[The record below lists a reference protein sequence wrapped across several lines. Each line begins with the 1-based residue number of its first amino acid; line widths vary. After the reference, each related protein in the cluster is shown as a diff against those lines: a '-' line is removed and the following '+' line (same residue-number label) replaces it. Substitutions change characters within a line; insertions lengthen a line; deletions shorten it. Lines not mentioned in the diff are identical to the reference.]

1 MKKIIRLCENPDC
14 WNLVEKSEGQ
24 LERYK
29 HTFCCKKCFGKW
41 LSLEDHAPSRKPEIA
56 ARHSEIMKGKLVG
69 DKNPSKRP
77 EVRAKI
83 SAARK
88 GHEVTPETREK
99 LSIAAKKQFKD
110 PKVRLQS
117 SIRAKKYC
125 EEHPDQTH
133 INSPEVR
140 KRTSER
146 MKRNNPVYM
155 PGVLEK
161 ISENKKQW
169 HIDHKGYED
178 GPKNPNWNGGSSYY
192 PYCPKFNE
200 EFKNRV
206 RAYFDYECVVCGKP
220 EWMNKNHYHHHVHH
234 VDYNK
239 DACCDG
245 QPVQFVTLCHS
256 CHMKT
261 NGSRSRWEKMFLK
274 ILYEVYNNRSYFTK
288 EEWKNI
294 ISSTKDL

>member
-1 MKKIIRLCENPDC
+1 MKKVIRLCENPDC
-14 WNLVEKSEGQ
+14 WNLVE
-24 LERYK
+24 RYLGHDQK

-99 LSIAAKKQFKD
+99 LAKANIGRKDSEETRIKKSKASTGRTLSQEARKKISDHMKQ
-110 PKVRLQS
+110 
-117 SIRAKKYC
+117 
-125 EEHPDQTH
+125 
-133 INSPEVR
+133 
-140 KRTSER
+140 
-146 MKRNNPVYM
+146 NNPVYM

-161 ISENKKQW
+161 ISETKKKW
-169 HIDHKGYED
+169 HKDHPGYGNGSNNHNWKG
-178 GPKNPNWNGGSSYY
+178 GLSYY

-220 EWMNKNHYHHHVHH
+220 EWKNKNHYHHHVHH

-274 ILYEVYNNRSYFTK
+274 ILYEIYNNRSYFTK
-288 EEWKNI
+288 EEWKKI
-294 ISSTKDL
+294 ISSTKD

>member
-1 MKKIIRLCENPDC
+1 MTSITVVCDNPDC
-14 WNLVEKSEGQ
+14 NNSIELHNPSQ
-24 LERYK
+24 IK
-29 HTFCCKKCFGKW
+29 HLHHFCCNACKYAW
-41 LSLEDHAPSRKPEIA
+41 LSKK
-56 ARHSEIMKGKLVG
+56 MKG

-77 EVRAKI
+77 DVREKI

-99 LSIAAKKQFKD
+99 IYKAATKQFSD
-110 PKVRLQS
+110 
-117 SIRAKKYC
+117 
-125 EEHPDQTH
+125 
-133 INSPEVR
+133 PEVR
-140 KRTSER
+140 SQCSIRLKQYYKDHPDWNPMNSAEARKKISDH
-146 MKRNNPVYM
+146 MKQNNPVYM

-161 ISENKKQW
+161 ISETKKKW
-169 HIDHKGYED
+169 HKDHPGYGNGSNNHNWKG
-178 GPKNPNWNGGSSYY
+178 GLSYY

-220 EWMNKNHYHHHVHH
+220 EWENKNHYHHHVHH

-274 ILYEVYNNRSYFTK
+274 ILYEIYNNRSYFTK
-288 EEWKNI
+288 EEWKKI
-294 ISSTKDL
+294 ISSTKD

>member
-1 MKKIIRLCENPDC
+1 MKKVIRLCENPDC
-14 WNLVEKSEGQ
+14 WNLVEKPLSQ
-24 LERYK
+24 LKIYK
-29 HTFCCKKCFGKW
+29 RTFCCKECYGIW
-41 LSLEDHAPSRKPEIA
+41 LSLDDHAPLKKSEVA
-56 ARHSEIMKGKLVG
+56 AKHSESMKGKMVG
-69 DKNPSKRP
+69 DKNPARQP

-99 LSIAAKKQFKD
+99 LSKANIGRKDSEETRMKKA
-110 PKVRLQS
+110 
-117 SIRAKKYC
+117 RASTGRTLSQEARKK
-125 EEHPDQTH
+125 
-133 INSPEVR
+133 I
-140 KRTSER
+140 SER
-146 MKRNNPVYM
+146 MKQNNPVYM

-169 HIDHKGYED
+169 HADHKGYED
-178 GPKNPNWNGGSSYY
+178 GPKNPAWNGGSSYY

-220 EWMNKNHYHHHVHH
+220 EWANKNHYHHCVHH

-245 QPVQFVTLCHS
+245 QPVQFVALCNS
-256 CHMKT
+256 CHAKT
-261 NGSRSRWEKMFLK
+261 NGNRRRWERMFLK
-274 ILYEVYNNRSYFTK
+274 ILHEIYDNRSYFTK
-288 EEWKNI
+288 EEWKKI
-294 ISSTKDL
+294 ISSTKD

>member
-1 MKKIIRLCENPDC
+1 MKKVIRLCENPDC
-14 WNLVEKSEGQ
+14 WNLVEKSESQ

-29 HTFCCKKCFGKW
+29 RTFCCKKCFGKW

-77 EVRAKI
+77 EVREKI

-99 LSIAAKKQFKD
+99 LAKANIGRKD
-110 PKVRLQS
+110 S
-117 SIRAKKYC
+117 
-125 EEHPDQTH
+125 EET
-133 INSPEVR
+133 
-140 KRTSER
+140 R
-146 MKRNNPVYM
+146 MKKARASTGRTLSQEARKKISDRMKKNNPIYM

-220 EWMNKNHYHHHVHH
+220 EWKNKNHYHHHVHH

-261 NGSRSRWEKMFLK
+261 NGSRSRWKKMFLK
-274 ILYEVYNNRSYFTK
+274 ILYEIYNNRSYFTK
-288 EEWKNI
+288 EEWKKI
-294 ISSTKDL
+294 ISSTKD

>member
-1 MKKIIRLCENPDC
+1 MTLITVICDNPDC
-14 WNLVEKSEGQ
+14 NNIVELKPSQ
-24 LERYK
+24 IDRKY
-29 HTFCCKKCFGKW
+29 HFCCNACRCQW
-41 LSLEDHAPSRKPEIA
+41 LSKRT
-56 ARHSEIMKGKLVG
+56 G

-83 SAARK
+83 SAART

-99 LSIAAKKQFKD
+99 LAKANIGRKD
-110 PKVRLQS
+110 SEETRMKKA
-117 SIRAKKYC
+117 RASTGRTLSQEARKK
-125 EEHPDQTH
+125 
-133 INSPEVR
+133 I
-140 KRTSER
+140 SER
-146 MKRNNPVYM
+146 MKQNNPVYM
-155 PGVLEK
+155 PGVIEK

-169 HIDHKGYED
+169 HIDHKGYES

-206 RAYFDYECVVCGKP
+206 RAYFDYECVKCGKP
-220 EWMNKNHYHHHVHH
+220 EWENKNHYHHHVHH
-234 VDYNK
+234 VDYNE

-261 NGSRSRWEKMFLK
+261 NGDRSRWERMFLK
-274 ILYEVYNNRSYFTK
+274 ILHEIYDNRSYFTK
-288 EEWKNI
+288 EEWKKI
-294 ISSTKDL
+294 ISSTKD

>member
-1 MKKIIRLCENPDC
+1 MKKVIRLCENPDC
-14 WNLVEKSEGQ
+14 WNLVEKSESQ

-83 SAARK
+83 SVARK
-88 GHEVTPETREK
+88 GHEVTLETREK
-99 LSIAAKKQFKD
+99 LAKANIGRKD
-110 PKVRLQS
+110 S
-117 SIRAKKYC
+117 
-125 EEHPDQTH
+125 EET
-133 INSPEVR
+133 
-140 KRTSER
+140 R
-146 MKRNNPVYM
+146 MKKARASTGRTLSQEARKKISDRMKKNNPIYM

-169 HIDHKGYED
+169 HADHKGYED
-178 GPKNPNWNGGSSYY
+178 GPKNPAWNGGSSYY

-200 EFKNRV
+200 EFKTRV

-220 EWMNKNHYHHHVHH
+220 EWKNKNHYHHHVHH

-261 NGSRSRWEKMFLK
+261 NGSRSRWERIFLK
-274 ILYEVYNNRSYFTK
+274 ILYEIYNNRSYFTK
-288 EEWKNI
+288 EEWKKI
-294 ISSTKDL
+294 ISSTKD

>member
-1 MKKIIRLCENPDC
+1 MKKVIRLCENPDC
-14 WNLVEKSEGQ
+14 WNLVEKPLSQ
-24 LERYK
+24 LKIYK
-29 HTFCCKKCFGKW
+29 RTFCCKECYGIW
-41 LSLEDHAPSRKPEIA
+41 LSLDDHAPLRKSEVA
-56 ARHSEIMKGKLVG
+56 AKHSESMKGKMVG

-77 EVRAKI
+77 EVREKI

-99 LSIAAKKQFKD
+99 LSKANIGRKDSEETRMKKSKA
-110 PKVRLQS
+110 
-117 SIRAKKYC
+117 SIGRTLSQEARKK
-125 EEHPDQTH
+125 
-133 INSPEVR
+133 I
-140 KRTSER
+140 SER
-146 MKRNNPVYM
+146 MKQNNPVYM

-169 HIDHKGYED
+169 HIDHKGYES

-206 RAYFDYECVVCGKP
+206 RAYFDYECVKCGKP
-220 EWMNKNHYHHHVHH
+220 EWKNKNHYHHHVHH

-261 NGSRSRWEKMFLK
+261 NGNRSRWERMFLK
-274 ILYEVYNNRSYFTK
+274 ILHEIYDNRSYFTK
-288 EEWKNI
+288 EEWKEI
-294 ISSTKDL
+294 ISSTKD

>member
-1 MKKIIRLCENPDC
+1 MKKVIRLCENPDC
-14 WNLVEKSEGQ
+14 WNLVE
-24 LERYK
+24 RYLGHNQK
-29 HTFCCKKCFGKW
+29 HIFCCKKCFGIW
-41 LSLEDHAPSRKPEIA
+41 LSLDDHAPSKKPEVA
-56 ARHSEIMKGKLVG
+56 ARHSEFMKGKLVG

-99 LSIAAKKQFKD
+99 LAKANIGRKD
-110 PKVRLQS
+110 S
-117 SIRAKKYC
+117 
-125 EEHPDQTH
+125 EET
-133 INSPEVR
+133 
-140 KRTSER
+140 R
-146 MKRNNPVYM
+146 MKKARASTGRTLSQEARKKISDRMKKNNPIYM

-178 GPKNPNWNGGSSYY
+178 GPKNPAWNGGSSYY

-220 EWMNKNHYHHHVHH
+220 EWKNKNHYHHHVHH

-274 ILYEVYNNRSYFTK
+274 ILYEIYNNRSYFTK
-288 EEWKNI
+288 EEWKKI
-294 ISSTKDL
+294 ISSTKD